1 MKKIWIFFV
10 CSVLVFS
17 ACKKDSTE
25 ALRVEPLP
33 DQTEQ
38 NKLKI
43 NQIQL
48 LGSHN
53 SYHIRMDA
61 ALLSFL
67 KNLSAILPA
76 DLDPTGLDYTHE
88 TIEDQLDKY
97 NIRSFEIDIYNDP
110 EGGRFSQRKGNLLI
124 GKSEF
129 SFIPELR
136 EPGLKVMHI
145 PDIDFE
151 THCITFKGFLNQL
164 KSWSAKNPNHV
175 PIVVLIEPKTQTVGD
190 VLGPL
195 GFAKAIPFG
204 KPEMDNIDAE
214 IKAVYGDDLK
224 GVITPDMVKGTY
236 ATLEEAV
243 LAGNWPTLGESRG
256 KVIFQMIGRF
266 QEVYAEG
273 YPSLSGRVIFASFRP
288 GRPEAA
294 FTQFE
299 GMPGDENAAKEAVAK
314 GYIVRT
320 RSDSPDNENRTG
332 DYSRWNASLAS
343 GSQVIS
349 TDYYRPDPR
358 YKTDPS
364 FKDYTVAFPGNVVAR
379 INPVSAPDKVGLSP
393 IREK

>member
-1 MKKIWIFFV
+1 MKKKWILWAFTLL
-10 CSVLVFS
+10 SIS
-17 ACKKDSTE
+17 ACNKDT
-25 ALRVEPLP
+25 VEEVTAPLP

-53 SYHIRMDA
+53 SYHIRMDD

-67 KNLSAILPA
+67 KGISGILPK
-76 DLDPTGLDYTHE
+76 DLDASGLDYTHE
-88 TIEDQLDKY
+88 TIEDQLEKY

-110 EGGRFSQRKGNLLI
+110 EGGRFSKRKGNLLI
-124 GKSEF
+124 GKSVF
-129 SFIPELR
+129 SFVAELR

-151 THCITFKGFLNQL
+151 THCYTFKSFLNKL
-164 KSWSAKNPNHV
+164 KNFSAKNPNHV
-175 PIVVLIEPKTQTVGD
+175 PIVVLIEPKVQTVGD

-195 GFAKAIPFG
+195 GFAKALPFG

-214 IKAVYGDDLK
+214 IKAVYGADLK
-224 GVITPDMVKGTY
+224 GVITPDMVRGDY

-256 KVIFQMIGRF
+256 KVLFQMIGKF
-266 QEVYAEG
+266 QETYADG
-273 YPSLSGRVIFASFRP
+273 YPSLSGRVMFASFRP

-299 GMPGDENAAKEAVAK
+299 GMPGDEAAAKDAVAK
-314 GYIVRT
+314 GYMVRT
-320 RSDSPDNENRTG
+320 RSDSPDNENRSG
-332 DYSRWNASLAS
+332 SYVRWNAALAS
-343 GSQVIS
+343 GSQIIS

-358 YKTDPS
+358 YKTNPA
-364 FKDYTVAFPGNVVAR
+364 FKDYAVAFPGNVPAI
-379 INPVSAPDKVGLSP
+379 INPVSAPDKLGIGP